1 MGGEGGWDLDDIA
14 AIFYLFIYLFLFF
27 LAVPKAHGS
36 SWARDQILTTAATYA
51 TAAATPHPSPT
62 MSQRKFLQC
71 CDFLI
76 IIIFLAFIIIL

>member
-1 MGGEGGWDLDDIA
+1 MAGIWMISQPFS
-14 AIFYLFIYLFLFF
+14 IYLFIYLFIF

-36 SWARDQILTTAATYA
+36 SGARDQIRATAATYA

-62 MSQRKFLQC
+62 MSQREFLQC